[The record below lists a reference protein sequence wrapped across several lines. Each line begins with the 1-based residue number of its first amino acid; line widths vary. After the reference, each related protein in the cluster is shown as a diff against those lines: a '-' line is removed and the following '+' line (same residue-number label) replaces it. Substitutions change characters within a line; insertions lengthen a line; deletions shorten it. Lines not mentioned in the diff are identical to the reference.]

1 MIDLQECVNKYIE
14 LEEKR
19 KMQEMKEK
27 ELIIKKETAMI
38 MHPKHKGI
46 VIQTGLKNVV
56 FSKACEEDK
65 AYLVTDEGLVQ
76 VLLSKEFI
84 YEGE

>member
-1 MIDLQECVNKYIE
+1 MIVLQECVNKFIE

-19 KMQEMKEK
+19 KMQEMIKEA
-27 ELIIKKETAMI
+27 AMI

-46 VIQTGLKNVV
+46 VMHTGLKNVV

-65 AYLVTDEGLVQ
+65 AYLVTDEGLIQ
-76 VLLSKEFI
+76 VLLSREFI
-84 YEGE
+84 YKGE